1 MEGDEENDWECIFF
15 FFWPWEG
22 LSSGEMDGMIN
33 GLVSFSCYFFFL
45 SCLVLFFLVFF
56 CPFSSLLFLFIPTNG
71 RGHLLVVFQSR

>member
-1 MEGDEENDWECIFF
+1 
-15 FFWPWEG
+15 
-22 LSSGEMDGMIN
+22 MIN

-71 RGHLLVVFQSR
+71 HGHLLVVFQSR